1 VKPRSIALLAPILA
15 LSLFAAACGDNGG
28 DTTSTSATIK
38 IGSLP
43 PLTGDLSDF
52 GPSMAEAVKLGAKVF
67 QRAARKAGLNVE
79 VTVSSTDSQTK
90 ATAAVEGARKLVDTD
105 QVKVIIGPMASSE
118 VLPVSTSV
126 TIPKNILLITPS
138 ATSGKITGLKDNGL
152 TNRTPP
158 SDEYQAPLIADLVA
172 ASLPAGSTVALGA
185 RNDPYGVFIINGDA
199 PSKLNGVKQEL
210 EKRGLK
216 TRAPVFWNP
225 AGTTFESE
233 AQALVKDSP
242 AGWVLID
249 FPSTWQK
256 ISAALVRTGKWDPAK
271 TFSADGLKTSKLPK
285 DPPTGSGKKATEGM
299 RGTAPGAV
307 GNAAFSKLWDKQVG
321 TDIIPETYA
330 PQAFDGTLM
339 ALLAAVQ
346 AAVKKAGSDDK
357 EKIVQALN
365 GVTSLEMSGELQAV
379 SREGTSYDFTKLGE
393 AVKAILAGTDVDYV
407 GVSGPVDLDK
417 DGNVESVGANYD
429 VYVFKDGK
437 LDVTSVV
444 KAKAL

>member
-1 VKPRSIALLAPILA
+1 MRTRSIALLAPLLA
-15 LSLFAAACGDNGG
+15 LSLFAASCGNNGG
-28 DTTSTSATIK
+28 TTTAAATIK
-38 IGSLP
+38 VGALP

-52 GPSMAEAVKLGAKVF
+52 GPSMAEAVKLAAKVF
-67 QRAARKAGLNVE
+67 QDAAKKAGLNVA
-79 VTVSSTDSQTK
+79 VTVTSTDSQTT

-105 QVKVIIGPMASSE
+105 QVKFIIGPMASSE

-126 TIPKNILLITPS
+126 TIPKQILLITPS
-138 ATSGKITGLKDNGL
+138 ATSGKITGLNDNGL

-158 SDEYQAPLIADLVA
+158 SDEYQAPLLADLVA
-172 ASLPAGSTVALGA
+172 ASVPSGSTIALGA

-216 TRAPVFWNP
+216 TLAPVFWNP
-225 AGTTFESE
+225 AATTFESE
-233 AQALVKDSP
+233 AQALVKDNP
-242 AGWVLID
+242 AAWVLID

-256 ISAALVRTGKWDPAK
+256 ISAALVRTNKWDPAK
-271 TFSADGLKTSKLPK
+271 TFSADGLKTSKLSK
-285 DPPTGSGKKATEGM
+285 DPPTGSGKQATEGM
-299 RGTAPGAV
+299 RGTAPGAT
-307 GNAAFSKLWDKQVG
+307 GNEAFAKLWDKEVG
-321 TDIIPETYA
+321 SSIVPETYA

-346 AAVKKAGSDDK
+346 AAVKKEGGDDK
-357 EKIVQALN
+357 EKVVRAL
-365 GVTSLEMSGELQAV
+365 GEVSSPEISAQLQAV
-379 SREGTSYDFTKLGE
+379 SRDGASYNFTKLQE
-393 AVKAILAGTDVDYV
+393 AIEAILAGTDIDYV

-417 DGNVESVGANYD
+417 DGNVESVGAKYD

-444 KAKAL
+444 EAKAL